1 MENRTYKYLPLNEMY
16 IGVHFQADP
25 PVGSLDLQQLFQ
37 EVKADFKDKQYIF
50 PIIERVGNIDKIPT
64 EPEKVW
70 LHSEDNTK
78 LLQFGRDRMVY
89 NWRAGEAQSVIY
101 PKYENIKL
109 NFFKYWDILSNY
121 IRKYTDRTLNVR
133 MCELYYSN
141 ILPIGVDHFLKNDTD
156 LHKALNFVSP
166 YPGNYKAVIPHIN
179 LQIPVDQDTL
189 FLRLEKIKDNKNNSE
204 AFLLVFSMR
213 TNKKIDD
220 IDRGWYDEANQNIR
234 QFFEKITTENIK
246 KFWKGEL

>member
-1 MENRTYKYLPLNEMY
+1 MENRIYKHPPLNEMY
-16 IGVHFQADP
+16 ISIHFQADP
-25 PVGSLDLQQLFQ
+25 PVGSLDLQQFFQ

-50 PIIERVGNIDKIPT
+50 PIIERVGSIDKIPT

-78 LLQFGRDRMVY
+78 LLQFGKDRMVY
-89 NWRAGEAQSVIY
+89 NWREGETQSVIY

-109 NFFKYWDILSNY
+109 DFFKYWDILSSY
-121 IRKYTDRTLNVR
+121 IRKYTDRKLNIK

-141 ILPIGVDHFLKNDTD
+141 VLYIGTDHFLKNDMD
-156 LHKALNFVSP
+156 LYKVLNFLSP
-166 YPGNYKAVIPHIN
+166 YPEGYKSIIPHVN
-179 LQIPVDQDTL
+179 LQIPIDQDTL
-189 FLRLEKIKDNKNNSE
+189 FLRLEKIKDNKNNNE

-213 TNKKIDD
+213 TDKKIDD
-220 IDRGWYDEANQNIR
+220 IDKGWYDSANKNIR